1 MMTRALG
8 LGLIMTAFTGC
19 VGLWGPDVPR
29 PVIYFEPAPIVVEP
43 VIVVPVYPSYH
54 YRYYR

>member
-1 MMTRALG
+1 MTRALG